1 MVQTTNTFVF
11 WSFSSCVSM
20 TLFYHQYEVM
30 QKLTVRFS
38 DKEYQDLTRLSQKAE
53 RSLNDL
59 IREAIRQY
67 MEKET
72 KG

>member
-1 MVQTTNTFVF
+1 
-11 WSFSSCVSM
+11 
-20 TLFYHQYEVM
+20 M

-38 DKEYQDLTRLSQKAE
+38 DKEHQDLTNLSHKTE

-59 IREAIRQY
+59 IREAVRQFV
-67 MEKET
+67 EKET

>member
-1 MVQTTNTFVF
+1 
-11 WSFSSCVSM
+11 
-20 TLFYHQYEVM
+20 M
-30 QKLTVRFS
+30 QQRTVRFS
-38 DKEYQDLTRLSQKAE
+38 DQEHQDLTKLSLKTE

-67 MEKET
+67 VERET